1 MNKRP
6 FIVGTT
12 IILIIIMGSFLWK
25 RTSIEKELPP
35 APTDAHI
42 SLYYYDNKD
51 FYPQSAASF
60 DSVKPI
66 DPRPRIFI
74 TNQHILAAPLIAKQF
89 ALAADP
95 KVTTVVLITQNNWN
109 AGAANIITSREGWR
123 TPLGDVKVDLSLTDS
138 LINQGI
144 AYEEEDVFIHEHGI
158 TGIIPYVAHDFPN
171 AKVVTL
177 VIRDK
182 TPDRELDALVH
193 ELETL
198 DLSKTAIIGTIDMS
212 HYMPKY
218 VSDMHD
224 RTTIQ
229 TIKEFDYQTLPT
241 LDIDTAPT
249 LYTLMKTA
257 QNAGETDFDVTGHM
271 NSADIVGE
279 PDLLSS
285 TSYITGYFALPQIAR
300 SSTPSPIPVASG
312 TVSVL
317 FTGDIMLDR
326 AVAIHAQKD
335 GFDSLFAQLNRLFLG
350 SDMVIG
356 NLEGTLTNNKSISQ
370 EDFSILRFTFDP
382 SYAEKLAGLGFN
394 GFSLSNNH
402 SFDFGQDGFY
412 QTKQNLNGA
421 GILSFGSPY
430 NDQSLSTETTI
441 QGKSVC
447 FVGYLELFRP
457 DPTSVR
463 NEIKRLRPQCDLLIL
478 TAHWGV
484 EYSPVETAA
493 QKELAHGFID
503 AGADM
508 IIGSHPHVVEPLEIY
523 HGKAIFYSLGNFMFD
538 QNFSYNTENGLTV
551 EIERNATS
559 TTFTLIPI
567 TIKAEQASI
576 SDMTD
581 RIKTLE
587 AVVNNAQTN
596 GLSNAV
602 ISDIMKTYS
611 FSLSN

>member
-1 MNKRP
+1 MNKRL
-6 FIVGTT
+6 FIVGTIIILT
-12 IILIIIMGSFLWK
+12 IILGSFLWK

-66 DPRPRIFI
+66 DPQPRIFI
-74 TNQHILAAPLIAKQF
+74 TNQHILAASLIARQF

-109 AGAANIITSREGWR
+109 AGAANIITSRESWR
-123 TPLGDVKVDLSLTDS
+123 TPLGDIKVDLPLTDS
-138 LINQGI
+138 LIKQGI
-144 AYEEEDVFIHEHGI
+144 AYEEEEVFIHEHGI

-171 AKVVTL
+171 ANVVTL

-193 ELETL
+193 ELEKL
-198 DLSKTAIIGTIDMS
+198 DLSKTVIVGTIDMS

-249 LYTLMKTA
+249 LYTLMKTT
-257 QNAGETDFDVTGHM
+257 QNAGETDFEVTGHM
-271 NSADIVGE
+271 NSSDIVGE
-279 PDLLSS
+279 PDLLST
-285 TSYITGYFALPQIAR
+285 TSYITGYFAMPMATQ
-300 SSTPSPIPVASG
+300 SSTPSSVPITSG
-312 TVSVL
+312 TISML
-317 FTGDIMLDR
+317 FTGDVMLDR
-326 AVAIHAQKD
+326 AVALHAQKD
-335 GFDSLFAQLNRLFLG
+335 GFDSLFTQLNRLFLG

-356 NLEGTLTNNKSISQ
+356 NLEGTLTDNKSVSQ
-370 EDFSILRFTFDP
+370 KNFSSMRFTFDP
-382 SYAEKLAGLGFN
+382 SYAEKLAGLGFT

-412 QTKQNLNGA
+412 QTKRNLAGA
-421 GILSFGSPY
+421 GIFSFGSPY
-430 NDQSLSTETTI
+430 NDQSLSTEITV

-447 FVGYLELFRP
+447 LVGYLELFRP
-457 DPTSVR
+457 DPTSVL

-478 TAHWGV
+478 TTHWGV
-484 EYSPVETAA
+484 EYSTIETTA
-493 QKELAHGFID
+493 QKELAHEFID

-523 HGKAIFYSLGNFMFD
+523 RGKAIFYSLGNFMFD
-538 QNFSYNTENGLTV
+538 QNFSYDTEHGLTV

-559 TTFTLIPI
+559 TIFTLIPI

-576 SDMTD
+576 SDKAD
-581 RIKTLE
+581 RLKTLE
-587 AVVNNAQTN
+587 AVINNAQAD
-596 GLSNAV
+596 GLSNTV

-611 FSLSN
+611 FSLNN

>member
-1 MNKRP
+1 M
-6 FIVGTT
+6 I
-12 IILIIIMGSFLWK
+12 
-25 RTSIEKELPP
+25 
-35 APTDAHI
+35 
-42 SLYYYDNKD
+42 
-51 FYPQSAASF
+51 
-60 DSVKPI
+60 
-66 DPRPRIFI
+66 
-74 TNQHILAAPLIAKQF
+74 
-89 ALAADP
+89 
-95 KVTTVVLITQNNWN
+95 
-109 AGAANIITSREGWR
+109 
-123 TPLGDVKVDLSLTDS
+123 
-138 LINQGI
+138 
-144 AYEEEDVFIHEHGI
+144 
-158 TGIIPYVAHDFPN
+158 
-171 AKVVTL
+171 
-177 VIRDK
+177 
-182 TPDRELDALVH
+182 H

-198 DLSKTAIIGTIDMS
+198 NLSNTVIVGTIDMS

-249 LYTLMKTA
+249 LYTLMKIA

-279 PDLLSS
+279 PDLLST
-285 TSYITGYFALPQIAR
+285 TSYITGYFAMPMATQ
-300 SSTPSPIPVASG
+300 SSTPSSVPIASG

-317 FTGDIMLDR
+317 FTGDVMLDR
-326 AVAIHAQKD
+326 AVAIRAQKD

-356 NLEGTLTNNKSISQ
+356 NLEGTLTDNKSVSQ

-382 SYAEKLAGLGFN
+382 SYAQKLADLGFT

-402 SFDFGQDGFY
+402 SYDFGQDGFY
-412 QTKQNLNGA
+412 QTKQNLNSA
-421 GILSFGSPY
+421 GLLSFGSPY
-430 NDQSLSTETTI
+430 NDQSLSAETTV

-457 DPTSVR
+457 NPTPVQ

-484 EYSPVETAA
+484 EYSLIETAA
-493 QKELAHGFID
+493 QKELAHEFID
-503 AGADM
+503 AGADI

-538 QNFSYNTENGLTV
+538 QNFSYDTDHGLTV
-551 EIERNATS
+551 EIERNAIN

-567 TIKAEQASI
+567 TIKAEQVSI
-576 SDMTD
+576 SDTAD
-581 RIKTLE
+581 RSKTLE
-587 AVVNNAQTN
+587 TVINNAQAD
-596 GLSNAV
+596 GLSDTV

-611 FSLSN
+611 FSLNN